1 MIVQVITVRLV
12 QTQNHG
18 NLRPADGSPARLLFQ
33 LGDARRTESL
43 MPTRYKRKSCIT
55 LLDETHFA
63 HILRSQEHSWRR
75 NLVLFLVD
83 SCIPARQWTDIC
95 NTRCSILSRF
105 SHFHVSH
112 FPPLQHGAAFP
123 CPAISCLAFSASPC
137 TRRVR
142 GCVLRRAGRACSG
155 RVRGPDGASRRV
167 DATRRR
173 QGDGRVQ
180 LHHTNMAHRLSA

>member
-18 NLRPADGSPARLLFQ
+18 NLRPADGVPARLLFQ

-43 MPTRYKRKSCIT
+43 MPTRHKRKSCIT

-63 HILRSQEHSWRR
+63 HILRSQQHSWRR
-75 NLVLFLVD
+75 NLVLLLVD

-105 SHFHVSH
+105 SHFPPLHVVPHFHVPQFHVSH
-112 FPPLQHGAAFP
+112 
-123 CPAISCLAFSASPC
+123 FSASPC
-137 TRRVR
+137 T
-142 GCVLRRAGRACSG
+142 
-155 RVRGPDGASRRV
+155 PN
-167 DATRRR
+167 
-173 QGDGRVQ
+173 Q
-180 LHHTNMAHRLSA
+180 LDLCLTNSE